1 MRLGI
6 IGFPQS
12 GKTTIFN
19 ALTRGDRPTTLS
31 GGRFEVHTAV
41 VDVPDRRVDRL
52 ADLFNPD
59 KITYAKVTYA
69 DIAGVDNGS
78 GTKGFSGALLTQLTQ
93 MDGLLHV
100 VRCFEDPS
108 VPDSL
113 GNLNPGRA
121 ITKMDAELLL
131 NDLIVVEGKL
141 ERLFEEQRRSGSR
154 DKAVIAREIDLF
166 QKLQSALEDELPL
179 RDLALTVSELK
190 ELSSFGFLTLKPL
203 LVVLN
208 VGDEQSPPSISYP
221 HQRSLVVDMQG
232 KLEMELVQ
240 LPAEEI
246 DAFKAS
252 YGIQELGLE
261 RVIRLSYDLLGY
273 QSFFT
278 VGEDEVRAWRARRG
292 ATAHEAAGVIHTDLQ
307 KGFIRAEV
315 IAHDELL
322 ALGSLVEARTR
333 GRFRLEGKDYILC
346 DGEIM
351 HVRFNV

>member
-19 ALTRGDRPTTLS
+19 ALTRDDRPTKLS

-52 ADLFNPD
+52 ADLFSPD

-69 DIAGVDNGS
+69 DIAGVENGS
-78 GTKGFSGALLTQLTQ
+78 GSKGFSGALLTQLTQ

-113 GNLNPGRA
+113 GSLDPARTIA
-121 ITKMDAELLL
+121 KMDAELLL
-131 NDLIVVEGKL
+131 NDLIVVEGKR
-141 ERLFEEQRRSGSR
+141 ERLLEEQRRKGSR
-154 DKAVIAREIDLF
+154 DGRVIDLF
-166 QKLQSALEDELPL
+166 QKLRTALEEETPL
-179 RDLALTVSELK
+179 RDLAFTASELK

-208 VGDEQSPPSISYP
+208 VAEGQSLPPIRYP
-221 HQRSLVVDMQG
+221 HQHSLVVDMQG
-232 KLEMELVQ
+232 KLEMELVH
-240 LPAEEI
+240 LPGEEI

-322 ALGSLVEARTR
+322 ALGGLNEARTR
-333 GRFRLEGKDYILC
+333 GRFRLEGKDYILR

-351 HVRFNV
+351 HVRFNI